1 MGELLA
7 STISSELNKS
17 WMKKIIS
24 LGFKVLNII
33 EILVAFIRVCVPLLF
48 HLNLF
53 QSVLNAAIYSFVLNK
68 KKLSRIYISL
78 AAFRKNSFTACLL
91 YFYVFHHKKKNMEDA
106 FYFTEKVFLNSQ
118 DIHQEISALSN
129 SPPLPLVSHFWIYW
143 RSSEKVLQQR
153 YTQKLTKSSC
163 IWKII

>member
-1 MGELLA
+1 
-7 STISSELNKS
+7 
-17 WMKKIIS
+17 MKKIIS

-91 YFYVFHHKKKNMEDA
+91 YFYVFHHKKKIWRML
-106 FYFTEKVFLNSQ
+106 FILPKKSFSILKIFTKKLLHFPIPLLYPLLV
-118 DIHQEISALSN
+118 ISEFIGEA
-129 SPPLPLVSHFWIYW
+129 
-143 RSSEKVLQQR
+143 QR
-153 YTQKLTKSSC
+153 KYYSKGIPKS
-163 IWKII
+163 

>member
-1 MGELLA
+1 
-7 STISSELNKS
+7 
-17 WMKKIIS
+17 MKKIIS

-106 FYFTEKVFLNSQ
+106 FYFTEKIFLNSQ
-118 DIHQEISALSN
+118 DIHQEIIALSN
-129 SPPLPLVSHFWIYW
+129 SSPLPLVSHF
-143 RSSEKVLQQR
+143 
-153 YTQKLTKSSC
+153 
-163 IWKII
+163 